1 MHFHILRQKR
11 KRLYQSN
18 TLDGESSKRLRER
31 NAVQQGGQLEDTV
44 EEPSCINCMF
54 LSCHVRV

>member
-18 TLDGESSKRLRER
+18 TLDGESSNRLRER
-31 NAVQQGGQLEDTV
+31 NAVQQGGQLEDTA
-44 EEPSCINCMF
+44 EEPSCI
-54 LSCHVRV
+54 S